1 MSKAVAVAEQKP
13 TKWWIPLIEGI
24 AAILIGLFFLTNPA
38 ATSTMF
44 VLALGIY
51 WLIVGVM
58 DIIRIFMDRRNW
70 GWKLFSGIVAILAGS
85 LIIGGFR
92 QGDPLRVAFN
102 VGEVMV
108 IVIGIMGIV
117 YGVIGLVQAFAGGG
131 WWLGIMAVVSMI
143 FGVIMLYRP
152 IIMTLSL
159 PWALG
164 LLLIGGGIFL
174 IIVAFRMRR

>member
-1 MSKAVAVAEQKP
+1 MSAAEVAASKP
-13 TKWWIPLIEGI
+13 VKWWIPLIEGI
-24 AAILIGLFFLTNPA
+24 AAIIIGLFFLTNPA
-38 ATSTMF
+38 ETAITF

-58 DIIRIFMDRRNW
+58 DIIRIFTDRRNW
-70 GWKLFSGIVAILAGS
+70 GWKLFSGIVAILAGL

-92 QGDPLRVAFN
+92 QGDPLRVTFN
-102 VGEVMV
+102 VGEVMI
-108 IVIGIMGIV
+108 IVIGIMAIV

-131 WWLGIMAVVSMI
+131 WWIGIMAVVSMI

-164 LLLIGGGIFL
+164 FLLIGGGIFL
-174 IIVAFRMRR
+174 IIAAFRMRS